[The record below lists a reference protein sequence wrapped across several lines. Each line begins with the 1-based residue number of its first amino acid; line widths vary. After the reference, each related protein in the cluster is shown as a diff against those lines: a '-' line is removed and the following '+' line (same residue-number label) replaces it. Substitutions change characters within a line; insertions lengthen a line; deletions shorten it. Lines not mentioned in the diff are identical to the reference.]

1 MPCVSGGRGM
11 TLEHPP
17 LQGTL
22 GALHHKAN
30 IDFPTG
36 SWDSG
41 NGGTC
46 LQCWTTGLHYFEI
59 VCPGTIG

>member
-41 NGGTC
+41 NGGY
-46 LQCWTTGLHYFEI
+46 LFAMLDNWSSLF
-59 VCPGTIG
+59 

>member
-22 GALHHKAN
+22 GALHCKAN

-46 LQCWTTGLHYFEI
+46 LQYAGQLVFIILRLSAE
-59 VCPGTIG
+59 GQ